1 MAPRMSQNDDGSPS
15 PLPEELDR
23 ALRRATSRSLS
34 ALTSLRKAVLQQ
46 VNSGQEHGTTLAQ
59 LKLDLLEII
68 SRVQDSDGRGDGD
81 GSRDGADNEHETVAA
96 QVIKWTDGFYKRSD

>member
-23 ALRRATSRSLS
+23 ALSRATSRSLS
-34 ALTSLRKAVLQQ
+34 ALTSLRKAVLRQ
-46 VNSGQEHGTTLAQ
+46 VNSEQEHGTTLAQ

-68 SRVQDSDGRGDGD
+68 SRVQDSDGRGGGD
-81 GSRDGADNEHETVAA
+81 GSRDGADSEHETVAA